1 MRRRRSANVLLAVL
15 VTLLAYLAAEA
26 AFTLVGLH
34 YVPLRLHGDL
44 PEDIRIFVQSSKA
57 GVLPRELVLLLG
69 DSYAQGY
76 GDWLLGADPD
86 RNGPYASAHVI
97 QARSGRDVVSLGLSG
112 AGSVEALALLPSV
125 TYAASRRAWYLRLPA
140 PRIVVVYFYEGND
153 LNDNLRFLRQHSDAA
168 DGTDFPTRLDRALA
182 IYAASP
188 VLPRDRW
195 QALPLLRFLARVGQR
210 RYAELTGAALP
221 VSDVYG
227 VSPATTGPPNV
238 VEVAGRPVGLPAN
251 LQSPAL
257 ELSEP
262 ELADTVLVFERS
274 VAYLR
279 RLLPDSSVLVVYLPS
294 PLSSYRLLGS
304 EVSIQSYLDREIRYP
319 GARVPVASNR
329 ICRLIRAASIGQGGG
344 FLDVRPAIR
353 TVTAHQPVH
362 GPRDFKHFNPP
373 GMEALGAAVAARLA
387 QPLATEPCAELVY

>member
-1 MRRRRSANVLLAVL
+1 MSRFGCTAICPRTSGYSCSPRKRACCRANRCCCSAIP
-15 VTLLAYLAAEA
+15 T
-26 AFTLVGLH
+26 
-34 YVPLRLHGDL
+34 
-44 PEDIRIFVQSSKA
+44 
-57 GVLPRELVLLLG
+57 PR
-69 DSYAQGY
+69 AY
-76 GDWLLGADPD
+76 GDWLLGADSD

-195 QALPLLRFLARVGQR
+195 QALLLLRFLARVGQR

-221 VSDVYG
+221 VRDVYG

-274 VAYLR
+274 PTSVGCFPTAAYW
-279 RLLPDSSVLVVYLPS
+279 SS
-294 PLSSYRLLGS
+294 
-304 EVSIQSYLDREIRYP
+304 
-319 GARVPVASNR
+319 
-329 ICRLIRAASIGQGGG
+329 ICRRRFRAIGCSDRRCRSSPIWTGRSATRGHACP
-344 FLDVRPAIR
+344 LPA
-353 TVTAHQPVH
+353 T
-362 GPRDFKHFNPP
+362 GS
-373 GMEALGAAVAARLA
+373 AA
-387 QPLATEPCAELVY
+387 